1 MANAQL
7 SPPAGFQQSVQATGS
22 ALSSID
28 TDCKN
33 IISLPTDENTIPIIP
48 TIGGVDTGLGPQVSP
63 PDISTDMTAVKATF
77 NDWFSTVR
85 PQIVA
90 SLQGI
95 ITFNGNFQNV
105 YANIYPIAQQIAAG
119 NMSQV
124 PQFKNDLGTLQTA
137 TQTQQTQAK
146 QVQNALIA
154 YLVEV
159 SKVQVLLSNDN
170 TTLQNSIPG
179 MNQQVADL
187 QQAID
192 ELNEKIEIEQFIP
205 FSTII
210 EALTGELENNSEQ
223 LSDLN
228 DAIDSTKQQIQ
239 YTQNAINLLNNYQ
252 SSFGSIQSSINS
264 LANSWEALESDLG
277 ETIADENISDFNAF
291 TPALVQAASADWQV
305 VTNLA
310 KTFI

>member
-1 MANAQL
+1 MANTQL

-48 TIGGVDTGLGPQVSP
+48 TIGGVDTGQGPQVSP
-63 PDISTDMTAVKATF
+63 PDISTDMTAVKATA

-95 ITFNGNFQNV
+95 ITFNGSFQNV
-105 YANIYPIAQQIAAG
+105 YANIYPIAQQIATG

-124 PQFKNDLGTLQTA
+124 PQFKSDLGTLQTA

-146 QVQNALIA
+146 QVQNSLIA

-187 QQAID
+187 QQEID

-223 LSDLN
+223 LSELN

-239 YTQNAINLLNNYQ
+239 YTQNAVNLLNNYQ

-264 LANSWEALESDLG
+264 LANSWEALESDLS
-277 ETIADENISDFNAF
+277 ETIADENIADFNAF